1 MLVKSDIVRLLPFDR
16 YVFQKNQSSCVFS
29 DSSAEIKPLSEE
41 FSGESLSGYL
51 FCKPLVRVFCL
62 EIFRNLREP

>member
-1 MLVKSDIVRLLPFDR
+1 MLDKSDIVRLLPFDR

-41 FSGESLSGYL
+41 FSENL
-51 FCKPLVRVFCL
+51 FQGSCFV
-62 EIFRNLREP
+62 NHS